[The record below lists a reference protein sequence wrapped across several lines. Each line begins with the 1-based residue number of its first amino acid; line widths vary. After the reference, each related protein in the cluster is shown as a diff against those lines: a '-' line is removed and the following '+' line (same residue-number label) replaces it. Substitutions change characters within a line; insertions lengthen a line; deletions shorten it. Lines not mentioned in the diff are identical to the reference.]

1 MRHLAL
7 VLFSLAAV
15 VVSTAVARTRTTQR
29 QLHSAAAVVQ
39 TIDSA
44 DVDSIDLAV
53 GVNPDGI
60 IMKGF
65 TKRASDTKESF
76 FITSQLS
83 HRISS
88 VRLLMRYMTMDGSV
102 LHQRRFVVPVDLKP
116 GETKMVSVK
125 SFDTQRRYYYFGGNK
140 PRKSAIPFKV
150 AYRLTGY
157 DIPVG
162 N

>member
-1 MRHLAL
+1 MRYLAL
-7 VLFSLAAV
+7 IMVVLLSMSAMGRV
-15 VVSTAVARTRTTQR
+15 RTTQR

-39 TIDSA
+39 TIDA
-44 DVDSIDLAV
+44 VDVDSVDLAA
-53 GVNPDGI
+53 GVDPDGI

-65 TKRASDTKESF
+65 SKRASDSKESF
-76 FITSQLS
+76 FLTSRLS

-88 VRLLMRYMTMDGSV
+88 VRLLMRYMTLDGNV
-102 LHQRRFVVPVDLKP
+102 LHERRIVVPVDLKP
-116 GETKMVSVK
+116 GETKLVSVK
-125 SFDTQRRYYYFGGNK
+125 TFDVQHQFYYYGGNK
-140 PRKSAIPFKV
+140 PRKSATPFKV

>member
-1 MRHLAL
+1 MVVTVLAT
-7 VLFSLAAV
+7 
-15 VVSTAVARTRTTQR
+15 TARVRTTQR

-39 TIDSA
+39 TIDVV
-44 DVDSIDLAV
+44 DVDSIDLAA

-60 IMKGF
+60 VMKGF
-65 TKRASDTKESF
+65 SKRAGDNKESF
-76 FITSQLS
+76 FLTSRLS

-88 VRLLMRYMTMDGSV
+88 VRLLMRYMTMDGNV
-102 LHQRRFVVPVDLKP
+102 LHERRIVVPVDLKP
-116 GETKMVSVK
+116 GETKLVSVK
-125 SFDTQRRYYYFGGNK
+125 TFDVQHLFYYYGGNK
-140 PRKSAIPFKV
+140 PRKSATPFKV

>member
-1 MRHLAL
+1 MV
-7 VLFSLAAV
+7 VLFSLSAMGRV
-15 VVSTAVARTRTTQR
+15 RTTQR

-39 TIDSA
+39 TIDAA
-44 DVDSIDLAV
+44 DVDTVDLAA

-60 IMKGF
+60 VMKGF
-65 TKRASDTKESF
+65 SKRASDSKESF
-76 FITSQLS
+76 FLTSRLS
-83 HRISS
+83 HPISS

-102 LHQRRFVVPVDLKP
+102 LHERRIVVPVDLKP
-116 GETKMVSVK
+116 GETKLVSVK
-125 SFDTQRRYYYFGGNK
+125 TFDLQHRFYYYGGNK
-140 PRKSAIPFKV
+140 PRKSATPFKV

>member
-1 MRHLAL
+1 MRQL
-7 VLFSLAAV
+7 LFILLLLLTLSAV
-15 VVSTAVARTRTTQR
+15 GRVRTTQR

-39 TIDSA
+39 TIDA
-44 DVDSIDLAV
+44 IDVDSVDLSA

-60 IMKGF
+60 VMKGF
-65 TKRASDTKESF
+65 SKRASDSEETF
-76 FITSQLS
+76 FLTSRLA

-88 VRLLMRYMTMDGSV
+88 VRLLMRYMAMDGNV
-102 LHQRRFVVPVDLKP
+102 LHERRIVVPVDLKP
-116 GETKMVSVK
+116 GETKLVSVK
-125 SFDTQRRYYYFGGNK
+125 TFDVQHQFYYYGGNK
-140 PRKSAIPFKV
+140 PRKSATPFKV